1 MNTTQKKSIRDKII
15 DSILYP
21 ENPLLTYRNIKE
33 KTKGQLLKSV
43 EAVSSD
49 VTYYVPPNER
59 NNQCESKVQ
68 SEIIKHLKAKGWF
81 VQKFKP
87 VNLVGSINGDMRLV
101 PTDRGVPDIL
111 CCWNGKFIAFEV
123 KAPRVNAQV
132 SSFQQRAIAR
142 IRECGGFAYVIHSIA
157 QIEQIIKD
165 TDNFENQVDS
175 PLCLTYKLY
184 QQGHR
189 Y

>member
-1 MNTTQKKSIRDKII
+1 MTNKQSIRDKII
-15 DSILYP
+15 ESVLYP
-21 ENPLLTYRNIKE
+21 DDPLKTYRNIKE
-33 KTKGQLLKSV
+33 KTKGQLIKSV
-43 EAVSSD
+43 EAVSND
-49 VTYYVPPNER
+49 VTYYVPPEQR
-59 NNQCESKVQ
+59 NKLVESVIQ
-68 SEIIKHLKAKGWF
+68 SQVIKYLKGKGWF

-87 VNLVGSINGDMRLV
+87 INLVGGKGDMRLAA
-101 PTDRGVPDIL
+101 TDRGVPDIL
-111 CCWNGKFIAFEV
+111 CCWNGKFISFEV

-165 TDNFENQVDS
+165 TNNFENQVDS
-175 PLCLTYKLY
+175 PLVLTYKLY

>member
-1 MNTTQKKSIRDKII
+1 MTNKQSIRDKII
-15 DSILYP
+15 ESVLYP
-21 ENPLLTYRNIKE
+21 DDPLKTYRNIKE
-33 KTKGQLLKSV
+33 KTKGQLIKSV
-43 EAVSSD
+43 EAVSND
-49 VTYYVPPNER
+49 VTYYVPPEQR
-59 NNQCESKVQ
+59 NNLSESKVQ
-68 SEIIKHLKAKGWF
+68 SDIIKYLKSKGWF

-87 VNLVGSINGDMRLV
+87 INLVGGNGDMRLV

-123 KAPRVNAQV
+123 KAPRLNAQV

-165 TDNFENQVDS
+165 TNNFEIQLDS
-175 PLCLTYKLY
+175 PLVLTYKLY
-184 QQGHR
+184 TQGHR